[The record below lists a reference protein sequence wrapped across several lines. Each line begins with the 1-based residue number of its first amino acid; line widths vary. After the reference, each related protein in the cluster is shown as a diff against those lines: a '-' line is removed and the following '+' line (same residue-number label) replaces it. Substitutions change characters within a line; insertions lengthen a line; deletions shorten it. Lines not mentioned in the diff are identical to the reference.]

1 MNTNIQN
8 APSIDIY
15 VNKSNQALSIQNPLN
30 YYSDF
35 NCLTNMSF
43 ICNSIFLNGSNNVQV
58 IFYNGLIVNFQIL
71 TARINQQEN
80 VAWMSISIAFFD
92 TISNYESNIY
102 GLMGNNNDQPNDDI
116 ASRTG
121 SISTDTTT
129 DSVIYDY
136 ANTCLFFI
144 LFLPNLISLILLI
157 NY

>member
-1 MNTNIQN
+1 MTFEFRMNNNIQN

-35 NCLTNMSF
+35 NCLTNISV

-58 IFYNGLIVNFQIL
+58 IFYNGLIANFQIL

-80 VAWMSISIAFFD
+80 VAWMGISIAFFD
-92 TISNYESNIY
+92 TISNYESNVN
-102 GLMGNNNDQPNDDI
+102 GLLGNNNDQPNDDI

-121 SISTDTTT
+121 SISSDTTT
-129 DSVIYDY
+129 DSVIYNY
-136 ANTCLFFI
+136 ANTCLFI
-144 LFLPNLISLILLI
+144 HLFFF
-157 NY
+157 